1 MSTRFSIG
9 SKVYDVKDVED
20 LSLWLLLELQS
31 ETADTARPLDVAT
44 VQQMA
49 ATIDKLPDDDARKTH
64 PDAPWL
70 LGVTIWA
77 SRRMAGEEVTFREAI
92 DFPMRQLTFL
102 PAPADRKKPDP
113 TRRPRQ
119 ASAGVARKRAAKS
132 TPRTSKPASTSG

>member
-1 MSTRFSIG
+1 FSIG
-9 SKVYDVKDVED
+9 SKVYDIKDIED

-31 ETADTARPLDVAT
+31 ETADTARPLNVAE
-44 VQQMA
+44 VQQMSKPM
-49 ATIDKLPDDDARKTH
+49 DSLPNDDARKTH

-77 SRRMAGEEVTFREAI
+77 SRRMAGEDVTFREAI

-113 TRRPRQ
+113 TTRPRQ
-119 ASAGVARKRAAKS
+119 ASAGAARKRAAKS
-132 TPRTSKPASTSG
+132 TPRASKRA